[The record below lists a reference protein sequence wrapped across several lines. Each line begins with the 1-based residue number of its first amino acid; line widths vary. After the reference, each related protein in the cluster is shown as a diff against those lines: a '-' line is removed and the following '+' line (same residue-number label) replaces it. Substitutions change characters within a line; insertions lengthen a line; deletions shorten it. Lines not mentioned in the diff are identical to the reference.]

1 MIRIIFGVFIVLH
14 GLVHLLYFGQSA
26 RYFELQPEMVWP
38 DGSWAFSRLLGDEAI
53 RILASISCVLA
64 AIGFVAGGI
73 GILVRQ
79 AWWRPVVVGSAAFS
93 AVVIGLFWDGVMQK
107 LDDKGG
113 IGLLINLA
121 ILVALLILRWP
132 SLEF

>member
-1 MIRIIFGVFIVLH
+1 MLRIILGVFVVLH

-26 RYFELQPEMVWP
+26 RGFELQPGMVWP
-38 DGSWAFSRLLGDEAI
+38 NGSWAFSRLLGDEAI
-53 RILASISCVLA
+53 RNLANVLLILAAV
-64 AIGFVAGGI
+64 GFAVGGI

-93 AVVIGLFWDGVMQK
+93 AVILFLFWDGEMRN
-107 LDDKGG
+107 LATKGG
-113 IGLLINLA
+113 GGLLINIA

-132 SLEF
+132 SLGF